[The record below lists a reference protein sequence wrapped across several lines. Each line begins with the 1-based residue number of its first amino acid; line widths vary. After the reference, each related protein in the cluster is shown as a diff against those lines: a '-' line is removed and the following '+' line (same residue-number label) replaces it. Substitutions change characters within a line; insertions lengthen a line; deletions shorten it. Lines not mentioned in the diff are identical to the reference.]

1 MSEILSSL
9 LGQTPDFIIG
19 KWDTNR
25 LTPASKEAYGESYG
39 ALLGKVQINKYE
51 FWFKDTISF
60 IPYDGQPVFI
70 ADTLGNVTHTGNL
83 LTKGNAIIEKKLTVK
98 DDTTLE
104 KKLVVKDDVTFEKT
118 MTVADK
124 SSFKQDV
131 SMVENLNVDNNVRI
145 KKDLFVTGN
154 ITAANLGQLQSLVS
168 SAVNSIG
175 GVTTAV
181 EELKTT
187 VNNLKNE
194 VDKMKKQIADLQ
206 AAAAE

>member
-154 ITAANLGQLQSLVS
+154 ITAANLGQLQSLASTVS
-168 SAVNSIG
+168 S
-175 GVTTAV
+175 AV

-194 VDKMKKQIADLQ
+194 VDKMKKQITDLQ
-206 AAAAE
+206 VAAAE